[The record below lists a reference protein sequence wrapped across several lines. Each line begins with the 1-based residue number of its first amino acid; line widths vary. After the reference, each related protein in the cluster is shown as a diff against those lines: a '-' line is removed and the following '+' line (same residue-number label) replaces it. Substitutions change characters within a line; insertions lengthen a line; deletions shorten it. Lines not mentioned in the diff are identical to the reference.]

1 MKIFLGLL
9 LALALI
15 AGGGLMYVNGM
26 VKGPS
31 GSGGKEVAVTI
42 AQGSSASA
50 IADTLQSKSV
60 VDKALAFR
68 LYLKKE
74 GINADLRAGEYTLK
88 TAQPFA
94 EIVAELKKGPQAEFV
109 KLSIPEGFNLEQ
121 TAEQVEKQ
129 THITAADF
137 LAEATP
143 SKVKPNFLPNA
154 STTLEGFLYPST
166 YFVEEKDTAATLVQR
181 MLLEFDK
188 QSQAAL
194 AAPNSLGRSPYEML
208 VIASLIEEE
217 AKADEDRAKI
227 SAVIHNRLKKN
238 IPLGIDAT
246 IQYAVKKYQGQ
257 PLTVSDL
264 AINSPFNSRTR
275 AGLPPNP
282 LSSPRASSVKAALN
296 PAPGDDS
303 IYYVLTSDCL
313 RHFFTSDYNEF
324 LKAKNQ
330 QPKNCG

>member
-9 LALALI
+9 VAAALI

-31 GSGGKEVAVTI
+31 GPGGSDVEVTI

-50 IADTLQSKSV
+50 IAETLESKSV
-60 VDKALAFR
+60 VDSALAFR
-68 LYLKKE
+68 LYLKRE
-74 GINADLRAGEYTLK
+74 GINADLRAGDYTLK
-88 TAQPFA
+88 TAQPFSG
-94 EIVAELKKGPQAEFV
+94 IVAELKKGPQAEFV

-121 TAEQVEKQ
+121 TAAQVEKQ
-129 THITAADF
+129 THISAAEF

-143 SKVKPNFLPNA
+143 AKVKPDILPNSSA
-154 STTLEGFLYPST
+154 TLEGFLYPST
-166 YFVEEKDTAATLVQR
+166 YFVEEKDTAATLVGR
-181 MLLEFDK
+181 MISEFDK
-188 QSQAAL
+188 QTKQAL
-194 AAPNSLGRSPYEML
+194 SGSKSLGLSPYEIL
-208 VIASLIEEE
+208 VLASLIEEE
-217 AKADEDRAKI
+217 AKADDERTKI
-227 SAVIHNRLKKN
+227 SAVIHNRLNKK

-264 AINSPFNSRTR
+264 AIDSPFNSRTR

-282 LSSPRASSVKAALN
+282 LSSPRASSVMAALN

-313 RHFFTSDYNEF
+313 HHFFTPDYNAF
-324 LKAKNQ
+324 LNAKNQ
-330 QPKNCG
+330 QPSNC